1 MKKSHIVNNIEK
13 YYLNGLTKQVVWVVQ
28 DNKAEVEFATETKNA
43 VGKVIFDVELP
54 NGSLAIYSTDAL
66 LRLLGITSDEIQ
78 IELSKNNTGLVDKL
92 KIQDNKF
99 DLNYHL
105 SDISVIPEVPNVQT
119 VDFDFSF
126 KVDDEFISGFL
137 KAHNALEKTED
148 VTLNTTTTKQGENV
162 VEIILGERSQ
172 HSHKVKFTEV
182 AEFTTQ
188 SDLIPFS
195 ANVLRE
201 ILAANK
207 GTEGQIQ
214 VSNKGLMKL
223 EFNSDTSSAE
233 YFVVRQQ

>member
-1 MKKSHIVNNIEK
+1 MKKSHIVDNIEK
-13 YYLNGLTKQVVWVVQ
+13 YYLNGLTKQVVWVVK
-28 DNKAEVEFATETKNA
+28 DNKTEVEFATETKNA
-43 VGKVIFDVELP
+43 VGKVIFNVELP
-54 NGSLAIYSTDAL
+54 DGPLAIYSTDAL
-66 LRLLGITSDEIQ
+66 LRLLGITSEEIQ

-162 VEIILGERSQ
+162 VEIVLGERSQ

-223 EFNSDTSSAE
+223 EFNSNTSSAE

>member
-1 MKKSHIVNNIEK
+1 MKKSHIVDNIEK
-13 YYLNGLTKQVVWVVQ
+13 YYLNGLTTQVVWIVK
-28 DNKAEVEFATETKNA
+28 DNKAEIEFATETKNA

-54 NGSLAIYSTDAL
+54 DGPLAIYSTDAL
-66 LRLLGITSDEIQ
+66 LRLLGITSEEIQ

>member
-105 SDISVIPEVPNVQT
+105 SDLSIIPEVPNVQT

-162 VEIILGERSQ
+162 VEIVLGERSQ

>member
-105 SDISVIPEVPNVQT
+105 SDLSIIPEVPNVQT

-223 EFNSDTSSAE
+223 EFDSDTSSAE

>member
-1 MKKSHIVNNIEK
+1 MKKSHIVDNIEK
-13 YYLNGLTKQVVWVVQ
+13 YYLNGLTKQVVWIVK

-54 NGSLAIYSTDAL
+54 DGPLAIYSTDAL
-66 LRLLGITSDEIQ
+66 LRLLGITSEEIQ

-162 VEIILGERSQ
+162 VEIVLGERSQ

-188 SDLIPFS
+188 SDLIPFT

-207 GTEGQIQ
+207 GTKGQIQ

>member
-1 MKKSHIVNNIEK
+1 M
-13 YYLNGLTKQVVWVVQ
+13 
-28 DNKAEVEFATETKNA
+28 
-43 VGKVIFDVELP
+43 
-54 NGSLAIYSTDAL
+54 
-66 LRLLGITSDEIQ
+66 
-78 IELSKNNTGLVDKL
+78 
-92 KIQDNKF
+92 
-99 DLNYHL
+99 
-105 SDISVIPEVPNVQT
+105 
-119 VDFDFSF
+119 DFDFNF

-201 ILAANK
+201 VLAANK
-207 GTEGQIQ
+207 GTKGQIQ

>member
-1 MKKSHIVNNIEK
+1 MKKSHIVDNIEK
-13 YYLNGLTKQVVWVVQ
+13 YYLNGLTKQVVWIVK

-43 VGKVIFDVELP
+43 VGKVIFNVELP
-54 NGSLAIYSTDAL
+54 DGPLAIYSTDAL
-66 LRLLGITSDEIQ
+66 LRLLGITSEEIQ

-119 VDFDFSF
+119 VDFDFNF

-137 KAHNALEKTED
+137 KAHNSLEKTED
-148 VTLNTTTTKQGENV
+148 FTLNTTTTKQGENV

-223 EFNSDTSSAE
+223 EFNSDESSAE

>member
-1 MKKSHIVNNIEK
+1 LKKNHIVDNIEK
-13 YYLNGLTKQVVWVVQ
+13 YYLNGLTKQVVW
-28 DNKAEVEFATETKNA
+28 DIKGGKSTVEFATETKNA
-43 VGKVIFDVELP
+43 VGKVEFSVPLP
-54 NGSLAIYSTDAL
+54 DGSLAIYSTDAL
-66 LRLLGITSDEIQ
+66 LRLLAITSEEIQ

-105 SDISVIPEVPNVQT
+105 SDLSIIPEVPNVQS
-119 VDFDFSF
+119 VDYDFKF

-162 VEIILGERSQ
+162 VEIVLGERSQ
-172 HSHKVKFTEV
+172 HSHKVKFTEM

-207 GTEGQIQ
+207 GTEGQIEI
-214 VSNKGLMKL
+214 SNKGLMKL
-223 EFNSDTSSAE
+223 EFNSDESSAE

>member
-1 MKKSHIVNNIEK
+1 MKKSHIVDNIEK
-13 YYLNGLTKQVVWVVQ
+13 YYLNGLTKQVVWIVK

-54 NGSLAIYSTDAL
+54 DGPLAIYSTDAL
-66 LRLLGITSDEIQ
+66 LRLLGITSEEIQ

-119 VDFDFSF
+119 VDFDFNF

>member
-105 SDISVIPEVPNVQT
+105 SDLSIIPEVPNVQT

>member
-1 MKKSHIVNNIEK
+1 MKKSHIVDNIEK
-13 YYLNGLTKQVVWVVQ
+13 YYLNGLTKQVVWVVK

-43 VGKVIFDVELP
+43 VGKVIFNVELP
-54 NGSLAIYSTDAL
+54 DGPLAIYSTDAL
-66 LRLLGITSDEIQ
+66 LRLLGITSEEIQ

-105 SDISVIPEVPNVQT
+105 SDLSVIPEVPNVQT

-162 VEIILGERSQ
+162 VEIILGERSK

-223 EFNSDTSSAE
+223 EFNSDESSAE

>member
-1 MKKSHIVNNIEK
+1 MLH
-13 YYLNGLTKQVVWVVQ
+13 
-28 DNKAEVEFATETKNA
+28 
-43 VGKVIFDVELP
+43 
-54 NGSLAIYSTDAL
+54 AL
-66 LRLLGITSDEIQ
+66 LAWLIFHFDFNWLK

-119 VDFDFSF
+119 VDFDFNF

-223 EFNSDTSSAE
+223 EFNSDKSSAE